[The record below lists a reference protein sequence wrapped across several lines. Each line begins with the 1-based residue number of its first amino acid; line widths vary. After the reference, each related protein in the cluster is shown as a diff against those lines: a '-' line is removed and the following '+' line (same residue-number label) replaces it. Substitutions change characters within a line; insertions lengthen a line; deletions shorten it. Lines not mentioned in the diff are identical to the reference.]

1 MAVFGEVIVSDAF
14 SAEELSVDPSTFT
27 GDFAWLHGY
36 WAARAGA
43 NGMPAWADIR
53 LVDFPATILPW
64 LVIMDVVAD
73 HRSFVF
79 RYWGTERTNLQGIDM
94 TGKSVKELKI
104 PGLAA
109 AMLHQNERAV
119 AARGAI
125 LYLNRFTTPSGRAVK
140 YEALR
145 LPVTDGG
152 ERVGKVLALSRYI
165 GDEEARFFDEETG
178 PRPV

>member
-1 MAVFGEVIVSDAF
+1 MSDAF
-14 SAEELSVDPSTFT
+14 AAKELPVDPSTFT

-36 WAARAGA
+36 WAERAGA

-53 LVDFPATILPW
+53 LVDFPASILPW
-64 LVIMDVVAD
+64 LVVMDVVAD
-73 HRSFVF
+73 DRCFVF
-79 RYWGTERTNLQGIDM
+79 RYWGTERTNLQGVDM

-104 PGLAA
+104 PGLAT

-119 AARGAI
+119 AARGPI
-125 LYLNRFTTPSGRAVK
+125 LYLNRFSAPSGRAVQ

-145 LPVTDGG
+145 LPVTEGG

-165 GDEEARFFDEETG
+165 EGKSPFHPEDDAT
-178 PRPV
+178 PQPV